1 MNNWIRSLML
11 GALLT
16 CGINVSAGEWK
27 LYHSIVGNFK
37 AMLPGLPVYNGTNLS
52 VPGSDVS
59 VAYDSFLL
67 EESDSTVYLI
77 SVAHYPKAVDLS
89 DATGVLREALDG
101 LLTSDPTHRLLSSH
115 FDKNSQGVNCL
126 KFHIRSEGSTTQ
138 LKGVQILAGQQ
149 LLLAVV
155 ISDSPQ
161 ELKTCADK
169 FIDSLQITNLSAVRS
184 ADSKLI

>member
-1 MNNWIRSLML
+1 MNNWIRSLMF

-16 CGINVSAGEWK
+16 SGVTVGAGEWK

-37 AMLPGLPVYNGTNLS
+37 AMLPGSPVYNGTNLS
-52 VPGSDVS
+52 VPGSEVS

-67 EESDSTVYLI
+67 EDSDTTVYLI
-77 SVAHYPKAVDLS
+77 SVAHYPKSVDLS
-89 DATGVLREALDG
+89 DSTGVLREALDG
-101 LLTSDPTHRLLSSH
+101 LLASDPTHRLLSSR
-115 FDKNSQGVNCL
+115 FDRNSQGVNCL
-126 KFHIRSEGSTTQ
+126 KFHISSEGSTTQ

-161 ELKTCADK
+161 ELNLAADK
-169 FIDSLQITNLSAVRS
+169 FINSLEITNLSAVRS